1 VTGALLRAHTR
12 TFASLRKHRNYR
24 LFFSGQVVSVSGTW
38 MQNIAT
44 AWLVLELT
52 HSPVAVGVLAA
63 FQFLPYTVFGLFA
76 GVLVDR
82 LDVRKTIIGTQVAS
96 MVFAFALAALTLAGV
111 VNVWEVYLLTGLR
124 GTVLVLDAP
133 ARQAL
138 TYQMV
143 GREELPN
150 AVALNSSLFNAA
162 RVVGP
167 AVGGLVR
174 ARVLPST
181 ASPSWRCLPGCS

>member
-1 VTGALLRAHTR
+1 GGGRGRRRARAARPAAGRGARVTDALLRAHTR
-12 TFASLRKHRNYR
+12 TFASLRKHRHYR
-24 LFFSGQVVSVSGTW
+24 LFFGGQVVSVSGTW

-52 HSPVAVGVLAA
+52 HSPVAVGILAA

-82 LDVRKTIIGTQVAS
+82 LDVRRTIIAS
-96 MVFAFALAALTLAGV
+96 QFMSMICAFALAGLTLGGIV
-111 VNVWEVYLLTGLR
+111 TVWEVYLLTGLR

-138 TYQMV
+138 TQQM
-143 GREELPN
+143 GCPHELPK
-150 AVALNSSLFNAA
+150 AGALKP
-162 RVVGP
+162 R
-167 AVGGLVR
+167 
-174 ARVLPST
+174 
-181 ASPSWRCLPGCS
+181 